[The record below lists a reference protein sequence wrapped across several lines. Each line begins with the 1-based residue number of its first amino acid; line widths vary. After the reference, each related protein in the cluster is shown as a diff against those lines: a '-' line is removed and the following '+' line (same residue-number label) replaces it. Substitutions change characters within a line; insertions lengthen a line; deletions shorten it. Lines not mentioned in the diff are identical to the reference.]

1 MKTLRV
7 YGDSFGANIDP
18 NTRTWA
24 IMLEKKLQIPLV
36 NKAVGGGSTEY
47 AALQF
52 VNDVQNNIIG
62 DDDIVIYIPSTK
74 GRLHFDFQIS
84 SRPETAAGYCHGPDT
99 RPHIDNSWYYKS
111 KEHIEWWMV
120 NASHDI
126 ISMNF
131 ESYVHLISNV
141 ARSKPNA
148 TFIMLKHAPWDHHIP
163 NIIHPDNFLIPPIL
177 FTNITTNEIIGGY
190 KYMDFVE
197 FTKYD
202 PRANHLTIPNLEILA
217 ELVYETIT
225 TKSIEHFTMDK
236 FKTNLIRKITTKD
249 QYLEYVNQ
257 GYLDYSYH
265 ITRNLS
271 NL

>member
-1 MKTLRV
+1 
-7 YGDSFGANIDP
+7 
-18 NTRTWA
+18 
-24 IMLEKKLQIPLV
+24 
-36 NKAVGGGSTEY
+36 
-47 AALQF
+47 
-52 VNDVQNNIIG
+52 
-62 DDDIVIYIPSTK
+62 
-74 GRLHFDFQIS
+74 
-84 SRPETAAGYCHGPDT
+84 
-99 RPHIDNSWYYKS
+99 
-111 KEHIEWWMV
+111 
-120 NASHDI
+120 
-126 ISMNF
+126 MNF

-163 NIIHPDNFLIPPIL
+163 NISHPANFLIPPIL
-177 FTNITTNEIIGGY
+177 FTDITTNEIIGGY

-236 FKTNLIRKITTKD
+236 FKTNLIKKITSTE

>member
-1 MKTLRV
+1 MKTLRI
-7 YGDSFGANIDP
+7 YGDSFGV
-18 NTRTWA
+18 NTDNLQSWP
-24 IMLEKKLQIPLV
+24 IMLQKKLQIPLI

-84 SRPETAAGYCHGPDT
+84 THPETAGGYCHGPDT
-99 RPHIDNSWYYKS
+99 RPHIDNSWYYSS

-120 NASHDI
+120 NASHAV

-131 ESYVHLISNV
+131 ESYTHVISNV

-148 TFIMLKHAPWDHHIP
+148 IFIMIKHIDWDHHVP
-163 NIIHPDNFLIPPIL
+163 NIDHPSNFLIPTVQ
-177 FTNITTNEIIGGY
+177 FTDITSNEIVG
-190 KYMDFVE
+190 KYNYINFVE

-217 ELVYETIT
+217 DLIYKTIN
-225 TKSIEHFTMDK
+225 TKSIDHFTIDK
-236 FKTNLIRKITTKD
+236 FKTNVIEKITTKE
-249 QYLEYVNQ
+249 QYLAYVDK
-257 GYLDYSYH
+257 GYLSHSHH
-265 ITRNLS
+265 IERNLS

>member
-7 YGDSFGANIDP
+7 YGDSFGANVDP
-18 NTRTWA
+18 NIRYWVA
-24 IMLEKKLQIPLV
+24 MLAEKLQIPLV
-36 NKAVGGGSTEY
+36 NKAVDGGSTEY

-52 VNDVQNNIIG
+52 ANDARNNVIG
-62 DDDIVIYIPSTK
+62 DDDIIIYIPSTK

-84 SRPETAAGYCHGPDT
+84 SHPETAAGYCHGPDT

-111 KEHIEWWMV
+111 KEHIEWWMF

-163 NIIHPDNFLIPPIL
+163 NINHPDNFLIPPIL

-257 GYLDYSYH
+257 GYLDYSHY
-265 ITRNLS
+265 ILRNLS

>member
-7 YGDSFGANIDP
+7 YGDSFGADIEGV
-18 NTRTWA
+18 RTWA
-24 IMLEKKLQIPLV
+24 IMLAKKLQIPLV

-84 SRPETAAGYCHGPDT
+84 SHPETAAGYCHGPDS
-99 RPHIDNSWYYKS
+99 RPHINNSWYHSS

-120 NASHDI
+120 NASHEI

-131 ESYVHLISNV
+131 ESYIHVLSNV

-148 TFIMLKHAPWDHHIP
+148 TFIILKHTDWDHHIP
-163 NIIHPDNFLIPPIL
+163 NIVHPDNFLMPDIQ
-177 FTNITTNEIIGGY
+177 FTKITTKEIIGGY
-190 KYMDFVE
+190 SYMDFVE
-197 FTKYD
+197 FTKFD

-217 ELVYETIT
+217 DLVYETINT
-225 TKSIEHFTMDK
+225 QSIENFTIDK
-236 FKTNLIRKITTKD
+236 FKTNLIKKITNKE
-249 QYLEYVNQ
+249 QYLEYVSQ

-265 ITRNLS
+265 ILRNLS